1 MGSLSLAMAL
11 VAGLVPSAMEVE
23 HDGVRVRVDVHSQV
37 YRWEVT
43 NLSRESIVG
52 FEVGQHHGY
61 NFLAP
66 EGWVAEFDAASFR
79 ATTDVG
85 YRALYRDAT
94 REFSQRVSS
103 SGAVLGLVNVTL
115 RTVQGETIEIP
126 GVWGPVPESWSTIA
140 VVPVV
145 LALIAIIQTWVGLRR
160 SRSTGITF

>member
-1 MGSLSLAMAL
+1 MGPLSLAVTL
-11 VAGLVPSAMEVE
+11 VAGLAPSAMEVE
-23 HDGVRVRVDVHSQV
+23 HDGVRVRVDVHSQI

-43 NLSRESIVG
+43 NLSRESIIG

-66 EGWVAEFDAASFR
+66 EGWVAEFDRTSFR

-85 YRALYRDAT
+85 YRALYRDST

-115 RTVQGETIEIP
+115 QTVQGETLVIP
-126 GVWGPVPESWSTIA
+126 GVWGPVPEPWSTVA

-145 LALIAIIQTWVGLRR
+145 LVLIAIVQTRIGLRR
-160 SRSTGITF
+160 DRDSAPAS